1 MQNFP
6 FNTGGNNFNSFQ
18 QNTNPQPYGGY
29 QQQYNP
35 PPPSLSFST
44 IEGRQSVD
52 NYLVGTNV
60 TAVLADFT
68 NMKLYIKERDAN
80 NILKPLREFNLS
92 EVVNQQ
98 QMQQPISQTQPQSD
112 DRYNTMQNEIGEL
125 KQMFQSFISN
135 QNTNNNKPKPN
146 KGGNNNVNS

>member
-18 QNTNPQPYGGY
+18 QNTNTQPYGGY

-98 QMQQPISQTQPQSD
+98 QMQQPMNQLQPQTD
-112 DRYNTMQNEIGEL
+112 DRYNAMQNEIGEL